1 MGAPTTP
8 TGAPSDEDE
17 DEDEHSHEEDVRI
30 DQVITPPPHYLLLL
44 F

>member
-17 DEDEHSHEEDVRI
+17 DEDEHEEDVRI